1 MKIEAAV
8 LCDSAQVANGKLFIL
23 DDSGW
28 NMYGAVSLPVTFPI
42 ALAVDVSF
50 TRNQAGIQFPF
61 VVTISDEAGVPIIPT
76 MNHQIESEASTQ
88 ELPKG
93 TLLKLPLAINTGLV
107 WPRPGWY
114 NINVN
119 VGSSK
124 AHRVLLDAIFTGNK
138 VALADTPE
146 DEKGN

>member
-23 DDSGW
+23 GGGW
-28 NMYGAVSLPVTFPI
+28 NMYGAVNFPVTIPI

-50 TRNQAGIQFPF
+50 TRNEAGIQFPF

-76 MNHQIESEASTQ
+76 MNGQIQIGAPTQ

-93 TLLKLPLAINTGLV
+93 TLLKLPLAINTGLML
-107 WPRPGWY
+107 PRPGRY

-124 AHRVLLDAIFTGNK
+124 AHLIFDAIFTGNK